1 MKTILRPLASFLLI
15 LLFVYAAVS
24 KLLSP
29 VDFQGE
35 LYNQTFPHWLADIL
49 LYTLIP
55 AELLTVA
62 LLSFPRSQQAG
73 LLLSTGL
80 LALFSGYI
88 TLVLLRFW
96 DRVPCSCGGILKHL
110 TWGTH
115 LVFNLFFLALNL
127 AALFR
132 RPAHIASHRSTI
144 PNGGKPKTREQS
156 RHI

>member
-1 MKTILRPLASFLLI
+1 MKTIFRPLASFLLI

-29 VDFQGE
+29 ADFRGE
-35 LYNQTFPHWLADIL
+35 LYNQAFPHWLADLL

-62 LLSFPRSQQAG
+62 LLSFPRGQQAG
-73 LLLSTGL
+73 LLFSASLLS
-80 LALFSGYI
+80 LFSGYI

-115 LVFNLFFLALNL
+115 LVFNIFFLALSL
-127 AALFR
+127 GALLL
-132 RPAHIASHRSTI
+132 PATQPASTI
-144 PNGGKPKTREQS
+144 PKGGSRKPRTE
-156 RHI
+156 